1 MSEWLLKYVWMM
13 SNSHRSKKCNKQPR
27 FPLSTSSPATNL
39 LTARM
44 EMCYCDASDK
54 LSFYSSLFACHE
66 ASQQSCSPR
75 NAQFGCPSQTSS
87 SQTLSFFYDSTGV
100 IIHYTRQ
107 FVSFCLHPRS
117 KTIPLCYDMT
127 VQSVVLS
134 NKCEMNTPIN
144 IDT

>member
-1 MSEWLLKYVWMM
+1 MKYVWMM
-13 SNSHRSKKCNKQPR
+13 SNSRKSKKCDKQPR

-44 EMCYCDASDK
+44 EMCYCDASEE
-54 LSFYSSLFACHE
+54 LSLYSSLFALSTELLPQKCHV
-66 ASQQSCSPR
+66 
-75 NAQFGCPSQTSS
+75 GCPSQTGS
-87 SQTLSFFYDSTGV
+87 SQTLSFFYDNIGA

-127 VQSVVLS
+127 VQSIVLS